1 MTTKPKASRFRI
13 RRDGP
18 LTPGQALAA
27 TEGATAR
34 KVVPPQAPAP
44 EAAAPK
50 AARPAPSAEAAK
62 VQPQPDRGAPK
73 PEAGPV
79 AGAKPAANPAAGA
92 APKAD
97 KDVAMMEAASPQMH
111 EDGFGPEAMP
121 GSAAAEKGK
130 PAAAQAQTGEVAS
143 AASAASEQTIADIR
157 KEGLTGRQLRMAR
170 RVAQKHGLSPT
181 SDFDAVKQLRDRGVD
196 PFQRSAMLELVQNN
210 AKAQGAEA
218 GQGAASPNLP
228 QVARQTGTQVAVQ
241 NQAPVPGPVLDPAEH
256 RASEIGRIQ
265 RDIARRRRRK
275 TALLFTRLAFF
286 VLLPAFIAGWY
297 YYVLATPLYATKSEF
312 VIQQA
317 EPASAAGLGGLFQGT
332 GFATQQD
339 STTVQ
344 SYLASRAAM
353 LRLDEDHGFKEH
365 FEQSFIDPIQRL
377 EPEATDEAAY
387 RVYQRNVKIGYD
399 PSEGILKMEVI
410 AASPEKS
417 QEFSQA
423 LLGYAEE
430 QVDQLTQ
437 RLREDQM
444 QGARAS
450 FEEAEAKVLAAQTR
464 VLELQEQLGVLDP
477 VSETGSLMQQITQF
491 EVELRQKELDLQQ
504 QLANTRPNQARVRAL
519 EGDIARLS
527 TLVAELRSSMTTT
540 TDSGASLA
548 RISGE
553 LRIAEADLATR
564 QLLLQQAAAQLE
576 TARIE
581 ANRQV
586 RYLSLGVAPIAPDEA
601 TYPRAFENTALALLI
616 FAGIYLMISLT
627 ASVLREQVAG

>member
-18 LTPGQALAA
+18 LTPGQAMAA

-34 KVVPPQAPAP
+34 KVAPPVAETPVAEQP
-44 EAAAPK
+44 AAAPT
-50 AARPAPSAEAAK
+50 AVSPADS
-62 VQPQPDRGAPK
+62 APK
-73 PEAGPV
+73 GTPKTTPKPPV
-79 AGAKPAANPAAGA
+79 
-92 APKAD
+92 D
-97 KDVAMMEAASPQMH
+97 EDVAMMEAASPDMH
-111 EDGFGPEAMP
+111 EDGFGAEAMP
-121 GSAAAEKGK
+121 GSAAAEKQSG
-130 PAAAQAQTGEVAS
+130 AGDASAQSGEVQS
-143 AASAASEQTIADIR
+143 AASAKSEQTIADIR

-170 RVAQKHGLSPT
+170 RVAQKHGLTPT
-181 SDFDAVKQLRDRGVD
+181 SDFDAVKQLRDRGID

-210 AKAQGAEA
+210 AKAQGAGG
-218 GQGAASPNLP
+218 GQGGGATPNLP
-228 QVARQTGTQVAVQ
+228 QVARQPGTDVAVPQ
-241 NQAPVPGPVLDPAEH
+241 QSPVPGPVLNTSDQ

-275 TALLFTRLAFF
+275 SMLLFTRLAFF

-297 YYVLATPLYATKSEF
+297 YYVLATPLFATKSEF

-317 EPASAAGLGGLFQGT
+317 EPAASAGLGGLFQGT
-332 GFATQQD
+332 SFATQQD

-353 LRLDEDHGFKEH
+353 KRLDADHGFKQH
-365 FEQSFIDPIQRL
+365 FEQDFIDPIQRL
-377 EPEATDEAAY
+377 EDGATDEAAY
-387 RVYQRNVKIGYD
+387 RLYQRNVKIGYD
-399 PSEGILKMEVI
+399 PTEGILKMEVI

-417 QEFSQA
+417 QEFSEA

-444 QGARAS
+444 KGARAS
-450 FEEAEAKVLAAQTR
+450 FDEAEAKVLAAQKR

-477 VSETGSLMQQITQF
+477 VSESGSLMTQITQF

-519 EGDIARLS
+519 EGDISRLKA
-527 TLVAELRSSMTTT
+527 LVASLRASMTET
-540 TDSGASLA
+540 TDGNASLA
-548 RISGE
+548 RITGE

-586 RYLSLGVAPIAPDEA
+586 RYLSLGVTPIAPDEA